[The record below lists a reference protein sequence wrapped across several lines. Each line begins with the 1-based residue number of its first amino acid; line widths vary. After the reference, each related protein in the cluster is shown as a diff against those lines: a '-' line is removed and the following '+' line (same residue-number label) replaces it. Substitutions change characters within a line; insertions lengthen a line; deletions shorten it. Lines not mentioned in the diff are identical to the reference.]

1 MAGAARWRDD
11 SLGCVNADDL
21 STIRLAAAGALL
33 APTLSGLRTG
43 ADLPLLVR
51 GARAVRALRLRV
63 ARDNEYGQE
72 GYFTGAMAIDFV
84 ITGVLPLIAIF
95 VLALMSRFAVV
106 PLTIAGVT
114 WTALFPIVFYRHTCA
129 IWIVID
135 HLINPPSAAELAG
148 EHSRDAGRLATGR

>member
-1 MAGAARWRDD
+1 
-11 SLGCVNADDL
+11 
-21 STIRLAAAGALL
+21 
-33 APTLSGLRTG
+33 
-43 ADLPLLVR
+43 
-51 GARAVRALRLRV
+51 
-63 ARDNEYGQE
+63 
-72 GYFTGAMAIDFV
+72 MAINFV

-114 WTALFPIVFYRHTCA
+114 WTALFPIVFYRHACA

-148 EHSRDAGRLATGR
+148 ERRATPVASPLAADRERLER